1 MKGNT
6 RIIQG
11 KLNLK
16 CEETMSELDPKKL
29 RFQARDMIEQG
40 VELLRR
46 ADEIEKQNLET
57 DTVNLKD
64 EMQKI
69 FYSGKK
75 III

>member
-1 MKGNT
+1 MRT
-6 RIIQG
+6 IHE

-29 RFQARDMIEQG
+29 RFQARDLIEQG

-46 ADEIEKQNLET
+46 ADKIEKQNLET